1 MRPGGSLDMGWTHGT
16 KVCHG
21 ACATAYVGL
30 ENDVMAGVPL
40 RKSKRSCHNVTSFPA
55 STHEHYD
62 VIHLWHCSDCSIM
75 IASTRRFSIQ
85 TVIAHDEE
93 RCLFQVTNT

>member
-1 MRPGGSLDMGWTHGT
+1 MGWTHGT

-40 RKSKRSCHNVTSFPA
+40 RKSKRSCHNVTSFPPVPMSIMMLSIY
-55 STHEHYD
+55 ST
-62 VIHLWHCSDCSIM
+62 VQNCSIM

-85 TVIAHDEE
+85 TVFARDEE